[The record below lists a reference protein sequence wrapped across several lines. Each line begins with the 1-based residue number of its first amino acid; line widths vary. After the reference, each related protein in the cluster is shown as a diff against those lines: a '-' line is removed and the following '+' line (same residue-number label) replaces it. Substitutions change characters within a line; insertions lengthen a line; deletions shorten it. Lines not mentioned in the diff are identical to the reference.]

1 MSETEDEYIAL
12 ACVEMPE
19 VRFEDVIV
27 LWLNQ
32 AHVQEHGVYE
42 LRQKLDARFVDVCEP
57 NSINV
62 TSIVP
67 SVFAE
72 VAADV
77 IGDELIVLVRTE
89 HVPMKLTATVSGLR
103 LGHTWRFRQHTKADA
118 EANQRFWSAWRQS

>member
-1 MSETEDEYIAL
+1 VNETEDEYIAL

-32 AHVQEHGVYE
+32 THLKENDVYE
-42 LRQKLDARFVDVCEP
+42 LRQKLDPRYVDVCEP
-57 NSINV
+57 GSISV

-67 SVFAE
+67 SIFAD
-72 VAADV
+72 VAADIV
-77 IGDELIVLVRTE
+77 NDELVMLVRTQ
-89 HVPMKLTATVSGLR
+89 HVPLKLTVSVSGLR
-103 LGHTWRFRQHTKADA
+103 VGHTWRFRQHTKADA